1 MHCIERESLRSE
13 REREIRENKGEAKR
27 DSRNEQEENM
37 EIHQPIIIYSA
48 EP

>member
-1 MHCIERESLRSE
+1 MQCIERERPRRV
-13 REREIRENKGEAKR
+13 REKEIRENKGEAKR

-37 EIHQPIIIYSA
+37 EIHQHIIIYSA

>member
-1 MHCIERESLRSE
+1 MQCIEK
-13 REREIRENKGEAKR
+13 EREIRENKGEAKR
-27 DSRNEQEENM
+27 DSWNEQEESM